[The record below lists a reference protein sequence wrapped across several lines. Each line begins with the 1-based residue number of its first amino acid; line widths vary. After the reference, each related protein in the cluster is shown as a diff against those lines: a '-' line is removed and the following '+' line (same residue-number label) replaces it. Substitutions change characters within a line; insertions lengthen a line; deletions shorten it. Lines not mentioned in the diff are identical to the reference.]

1 MQEWLDEQPLP
12 ESGRIAQPQTP
23 TPTTPIQSIPLSIL
37 PIVDGLDAGP
47 VLSAKSTSS
56 IAMSL
61 EPLTPQST
69 RIKNGLLVTPESIST
84 DLISIDHAPIQPN
97 AKRDDVGS
105 KRLRK
110 VASMD
115 DIPLP
120 DKPAKTAR
128 IEVPSTAEPG
138 SAYWVHGLLRSHER
152 DASTVNAAMKAR
164 DQAKS
169 EVERQQEII
178 SALQTDRTELKAK
191 NKELEE
197 KNRGLEEQTETIS
210 FERASERLLAEDS
223 RLGVEA
229 RCLKLEQEVKRVRKE
244 LETSRTE
251 LKEIKGRTVECSQEE
266 IEKMRKGYQTTIK
279 DLQTNLRDLDTQV
292 HAGANNAA
300 RYRQNEL
307 EALDLLSKSEAENSR
322 LLGRIDELTAT
333 REYDIIQLEDAQA
346 NHARAQVLVV
356 DLAECKAELIALQAR
371 HEKLSSKHSRLSEK
385 LVDAKEKIVQLQ
397 DKSNVTH
404 DRLEEQQGLNAG
416 LSEANTKIE
425 RLEQEVV
432 KLRVKVAN
440 AEMAERTMADSLEH
454 RTGEL
459 NKDLEKA
466 YQRIDRLEKKVGRLR
481 RREQERRDLVDAVET
496 GGVIDLS
503 LID

>member
-12 ESGRIAQPQTP
+12 DFEGIARPETP
-23 TPTTPIQSIPLSIL
+23 APITPIQSIPLCAL
-37 PIVDGLDAGP
+37 PNVDRPDAGP

-69 RIKNGLLVTPESIST
+69 RTKNGLLVITESTSAN
-84 DLISIDHAPIQPN
+84 LISVDHTSMQPD

-128 IEVPSTAEPG
+128 IEVLNTVEPG

-152 DASTVNAAMKAR
+152 DASTVNAAIVAR

-191 NKELEE
+191 NKELEA
-197 KNRGLEEQTETIS
+197 KNRGLEEKSETS
-210 FERASERLLAEDS
+210 VERVNERRLAEDS
-223 RLGVEA
+223 RLGVER
-229 RCLKLEQEVKRVRKE
+229 RCLKLEQEVKRARKE
-244 LETSRTE
+244 LETARTE
-251 LKEIKGRTVECSQEE
+251 LKEIKGRNAECSQEE

-292 HAGANNAA
+292 HAGANNAV

-307 EALDLLSKSEAENSR
+307 QALDLLSKSEAENSR
-322 LLGRIDELTAT
+322 LVGRVDELTASH
-333 REYDIIQLEDAQA
+333 EYDVIQLEDVQA
-346 NHARAQVLVV
+346 NHARAQVVVV

-397 DKSNVTH
+397 DKSNVTN

-432 KLRVKVAN
+432 KLRIKVAN

-481 RREQERRDLVDAVET
+481 RREQERRDLVDTVET